1 MRPGSGT
8 PAPSTSPPA
17 RPRMWF
23 SARAVRTL
31 ERSNPMRV
39 MVMVKAVIKPAR
51 KRRLHAN
58 AALARNEPGSAYVP
72 NRQLWIREAR
82 RHYVPN
88 RALRVRVAGPDGGD
102 AWVPPHEVMN
112 LSLARV
118 APRPEGGVAAGR
130 GGAGGP

>member
-1 MRPGSGT
+1 
-8 PAPSTSPPA
+8 
-17 RPRMWF
+17 
-23 SARAVRTL
+23 
-31 ERSNPMRV
+31 MRV

-112 LSLARV
+112 LSWHESHLDRKAGWRLV
-118 APRPEGGVAAGR
+118 EAVPAVQAAG
-130 GGAGGP
+130 